1 MPNFRITAPDG
12 TQYNVTGPDGA
23 TEQDA
28 LAQVQAQHSQAP
40 AQPQASAAEAP
51 LQDPSVMDRLR
62 ANPVVGAPLQTV
74 LRAGQG
80 IEQLAAHGAASL
92 SDLGGLAPNPV
103 SRALRGVSGRVDQ
116 AINSQNQ
123 GYESAGARVDAAST
137 NPRASKAFR
146 STGEIMGN
154 MLNPAGMAG
163 NAIEAAPG
171 LVNAGLRGAASGA
184 GFGASQPVLNDE
196 NYWLQKGE
204 QTAAG
209 AATGTATGTAAAAL
223 GGEKLRPNQPPTTK
237 ELKAQASNA
246 YKAAEAEGVVIKH
259 ENFKQTVGDISEAL
273 QKEGLDSTLHPK
285 TTAVLNRFQTEA
297 ANGDLTLEK
306 AETLR
311 RVASSALDSPDK
323 SDKRLAHIVIDK
335 LDDFIGGLKP
345 GDVRGGVT
353 GDPKLIEALNLPT
366 GNAETATTALS
377 KARDLYSR
385 SAKSATIDRLVER
398 AKNATGANYTQAGY
412 ETAIR
417 QQFRSLANND
427 RAMRRF
433 SPDEKAAIQKVVRG
447 GPVENVLRWAGKLA
461 VRGPVSGAPAG
472 FALYSGSPEI
482 AATIAGAG
490 EVGRFGGSQLA
501 QRNVRLAQELM
512 RRGGNNPSAPLPRP
526 APNTSVGDPATALMI
541 QALLK
546 PRVQ

>member
-80 IEQLAAHGAASL
+80 VEQLAAHGAASL
-92 SDLGGLAPNPV
+92 FDLGGLAPNQV
-103 SRALRGVSGRVDQ
+103 SRALRGVSGAVDQ
-116 AINSQNQ
+116 AISSQNQ

-196 NYWLQKGE
+196 NYWLQK
-204 QTAAG
+204 AG
-209 AATGTATGTAAAAL
+209 QVAVGAGTGGVTGTAAARL
-223 GGEKLRPNQPPTTK
+223 GGERMRPNPPPTTQQLRGQAD
-237 ELKAQASNA
+237 EAYAQARDA
-246 YKAAEAEGVVIKH
+246 GVVIRQDSFNNAVD
-259 ENFKQTVGDISEAL
+259 EIERVAQRSGLRPRIDTRAADAIDAMREEA
-273 QKEGLDSTLHPK
+273 QHGP
-285 TTAVLNRFQTEA
+285 
-297 ANGDLTLEK
+297 LTLER
-306 AETLR
+306 ADELR
-311 RVASSALDSPDK
+311 QVASRVLNSQDRGERRIGHIIVDS
-323 SDKRLAHIVIDK
+323 
-335 LDDFIGGLKP
+335 LDDYIDSLGP
-345 GDVRGGVT
+345 QDVTSAGNPQIAT
-353 GDPKLIEALNLPT
+353 QALNR
-366 GNAETATTALS
+366 GREVYA
-377 KARDLYSR
+377 R
-385 SAKSATIDRLVER
+385 SAKSAEIERLMER
-398 AKNATGANYTQAGY
+398 ARNAVGANYTTAGL
-412 ETAIR
+412 ETATR
-417 QQFRSLANND
+417 QQFRALANND

-433 SPDEKAAIQKVVRG
+433 TPDERAAITQVVRG
-447 GPVENVLRWAGKLA
+447 GPVQNVLRMVGRFSPRGVMTGAGY
-461 VRGPVSGAPAG
+461 GYG
-472 FALYSGSPEI
+472 FTQSPEI
-482 AATIAGAG
+482 AAAVGAG
-490 EVGRFGGSQLA
+490 TTAARVAADHLSA
-501 QRNVRLAQELM
+501 RNVRLAHELI
-512 RRGGNNPSAPLPRP
+512 RSGGQPLAPLPGP
-526 APNTSVGDPATALMI
+526 TPNVPVGNTATALMV
-541 QALLK
+541 QALLQ
-546 PRVQ
+546 PRAQ